1 MGNNNS
7 TKNDTTTGS
16 RFCEDFVE
24 IVQLILD
31 GEATEEHKNKFHNYY
46 MECGNCISYYNLES
60 STVEFLKKKIVQEKT
75 PVPKDL
81 AQKILSKI
89 QYTA

>member
-7 TKNDTTTGS
+7 TKNDTSINS
-16 RFCEDFVE
+16 RFCDEFVE

-31 GEATEEHKNKFHNYY
+31 GEASDEHKNRFYEYY
-46 MECGNCISYYNLES
+46 MQCGHCISYYNLES
-60 STVEFLKKKIVQEKT
+60 STVEFLKKKIIQEKT

-81 AQKILSKI
+81 EKQIRSKI
-89 QYTA
+89 QYLA